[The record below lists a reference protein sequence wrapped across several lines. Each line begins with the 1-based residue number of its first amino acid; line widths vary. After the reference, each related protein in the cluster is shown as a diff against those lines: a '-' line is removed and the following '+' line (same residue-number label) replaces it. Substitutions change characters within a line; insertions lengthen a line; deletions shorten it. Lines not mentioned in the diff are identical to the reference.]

1 MPVPCLRVLL
11 VVAFGATQAAAFLA
25 PASLASGAA
34 ATSRSGSCGQCEVLP
49 RSSTITMGRKGR
61 PKMPQGGQAGA
72 YASGAQAQAATPPS
86 DGSTVFY
93 LYCRSAPGKP
103 WYPVSAMKGDAQSK
117 GLISAWLNAPLAKGV
132 FKDRLDE
139 GMARS
144 IFDSERR
151 LAQMAVEQYTQLKDY
166 KARLQWGFKIMDK
179 AVDAKEAAGEIEEQK
194 IVPVSKGMLKDGL
207 LDQAKNAASGLLGG
221 GNK

>member
-1 MPVPCLRVLL
+1 MARR
-11 VVAFGATQAAAFLA
+11 AACSAH
-25 PASLASGAA
+25 
-34 ATSRSGSCGQCEVLP
+34 R
-49 RSSTITMGRKGR
+49 R
-61 PKMPQGGQAGA
+61 
-72 YASGAQAQAATPPS
+72 PPS
-86 DGSTVFY
+86 LCSPHVTRFPLPACSDA
-93 LYCRSAPGKP
+93 RS
-103 WYPVSAMKGDAQSK
+103 DAQSK

-179 AVDAKEAAGEIEEQK
+179 DVYAKEAAGEIEEQK
-194 IVPVSKGMLKDGL
+194 IVPVSKSMLKDGL

>member
-34 ATSRSGSCGQCEVLP
+34 ATSRSSSCGQSEVLP

-103 WYPVSAMKGDAQSK
+103 WYPVSAMKG
-117 GLISAWLNAPLAKGV
+117 
-132 FKDRLDE
+132 
-139 GMARS
+139 
-144 IFDSERR
+144 
-151 LAQMAVEQYTQLKDY
+151 
-166 KARLQWGFKIMDK
+166 
-179 AVDAKEAAGEIEEQK
+179 
-194 IVPVSKGMLKDGL
+194 
-207 LDQAKNAASGLLGG
+207 
-221 GNK
+221 